1 MSMETKHG
9 PGQPPPAGGA
19 QEAYE
24 HSDANARGLL
34 QSGAYLIAVLVVVF
48 FAMAW
53 LFDFYGKVQSLGK
66 PASPFEDARVLPPA
80 PRLQVQPRAE
90 LHAYCEAQDKLL
102 NSYGWADEHN
112 GVVRIPVDRA
122 MELTL
127 QQGLPARTPGDIP
140 AGISNP
146 PRFTPDVTDQDQTGP
161 CGFVLERDQ
170 DLEMSQEVRH

>member
-9 PGQPPPAGGA
+9 PGQPPPGGSH
-19 QEAYE
+19 EAYE
-24 HSDANARGLL
+24 HSDADPRGLL
-34 QSGAYLIAVLVVVF
+34 HWGGWLIAVLVVLFVS
-48 FAMAW
+48 MAW

-90 LHAYCEAQDKLL
+90 LHAYCEQQDKLL
-102 NSYGWADEHN
+102 NTYGWADEHN

-127 QQGLPARTPGDIP
+127 QQGLPSRAAADIP

-146 PRFTPDVTDQDQTGP
+146 APFTPDVSDQDQTGP
-161 CGFVLERDQ
+161 CGYVLERDKDQ
-170 DLEMSQEVRH
+170 EMSQEARH

>member
-1 MSMETKHG
+1 MSMETKQG
-9 PGQPPPAGGA
+9 AGQPPDASHEG
-19 QEAYE
+19 YE
-24 HSDANARGLL
+24 RSDADPRGLL
-34 QSGAYLIAVLVVVF
+34 HSGAWLIGILVVVF

-66 PASPFEDARVLPPA
+66 PASPFENARVLPPA
-80 PRLQVQPRAE
+80 PRLQVEPRAE
-90 LHAYCEAQDKLL
+90 LHAYCEQQDKLL

-127 QQGLPARTPGDIP
+127 QQGLPARAAADIP

-146 PRFTPDVTDQDQTGP
+146 PRFTPDISEQDQTGS
-161 CGFVLERDQ
+161 CGFVLERDK